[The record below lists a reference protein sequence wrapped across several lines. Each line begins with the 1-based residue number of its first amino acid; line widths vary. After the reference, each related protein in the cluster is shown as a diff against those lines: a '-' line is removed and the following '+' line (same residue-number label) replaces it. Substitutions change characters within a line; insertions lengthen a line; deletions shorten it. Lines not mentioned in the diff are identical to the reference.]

1 MWEYELKGPPVASIP
16 SPSCPSPGSQH
27 SPTPHYIHFFFFL
40 ILHNLFK
47 NKFWDSSGIKTVREV
62 FLLLLFYQADW
73 QQSLETFCIQ
83 CPFPS
88 AWRRYHAS
96 SWWEHTLYAWSG
108 SISDIFEVGWVQEQ
122 LEQCRAAQ
130 HLHGSAFTKG
140 FVHSRSRLMR
150 APCTMPRCSDNVV
163 PWHSH
168 GSDMQRWYLLASQKP
183 GLSQLF
189 LFLLSDMFDK

>member
-88 AWRRYHAS
+88 A
-96 SWWEHTLYAWSG
+96 
-108 SISDIFEVGWVQEQ
+108 
-122 LEQCRAAQ
+122 
-130 HLHGSAFTKG
+130 
-140 FVHSRSRLMR
+140 
-150 APCTMPRCSDNVV
+150 
-163 PWHSH
+163 
-168 GSDMQRWYLLASQKP
+168 
-183 GLSQLF
+183 
-189 LFLLSDMFDK
+189 